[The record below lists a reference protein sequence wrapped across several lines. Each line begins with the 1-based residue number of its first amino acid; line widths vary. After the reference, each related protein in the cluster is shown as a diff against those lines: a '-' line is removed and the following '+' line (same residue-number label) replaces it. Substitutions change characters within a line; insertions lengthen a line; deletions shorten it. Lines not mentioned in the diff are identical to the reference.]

1 VTSQSGGVNKPL
13 SDTPKKTSA
22 VGALGLFGVIAI
34 AAFCFTTVRPVV
46 QIILAR
52 GWKATPCVVVDS
64 SVKRHPGRQNS
75 TYSVNIVYTYEAGG
89 HKLTGSRYHFMGG
102 SSGGYSGKAAVVAR
116 YPRGKH
122 TVCYVNP
129 RDPSDS
135 VIERGFTADMWV
147 GLVPLLFLGVAV
159 WAIFATSRAAN
170 NPKKIPWQPATL
182 QDDTDLSAVP
192 TEPRELAPEATPM
205 KTFVA
210 FLLFAL
216 FWNGIVSVFVYQ
228 AFHSAHFTGNDWFGA
243 LFSGGQLLFMVPFVL
258 VGLVLVI
265 AVVSCFLALFNPRV
279 HLKVSPGAVVL
290 GDAILLEWTIQGN
303 VNRLSR
309 FRVMLEGRE
318 EANYRSRDGES
329 MNTSNE
335 VFARIAIT
343 DTTERG
349 SFSTGMARATV
360 PRDSMHSFDTGNNK
374 IKWKLVVQ
382 GTIPRWADMKE
393 EYPILVLPL
402 KKGAA

>member
-1 VTSQSGGVNKPL
+1 
-13 SDTPKKTSA
+13 
-22 VGALGLFGVIAI
+22 
-34 AAFCFTTVRPVV
+34 
-46 QIILAR
+46 
-52 GWKATPCVVVDS
+52 
-64 SVKRHPGRQNS
+64 
-75 TYSVNIVYTYEAGG
+75 
-89 HKLTGSRYHFMGG
+89 
-102 SSGGYSGKAAVVAR
+102 
-116 YPRGKH
+116 
-122 TVCYVNP
+122 
-129 RDPSDS
+129 
-135 VIERGFTADMWV
+135 
-147 GLVPLLFLGVAV
+147 
-159 WAIFATSRAAN
+159 
-170 NPKKIPWQPATL
+170 
-182 QDDTDLSAVP
+182 
-192 TEPRELAPEATPM
+192 
-205 KTFVA
+205 
-210 FLLFAL
+210 
-216 FWNGIVSVFVYQ
+216 
-228 AFHSAHFTGNDWFGA
+228 
-243 LFSGGQLLFMVPFVL
+243 
-258 VGLVLVI
+258 
-265 AVVSCFLALFNPRV
+265 V